1 MMRDPRWKQY
11 APTISEEPFVVR
23 DGYYDPLDTLYR
35 KKLNRKMGQRSFS
48 MSTWDIMI
56 KLIKIDSNWP
66 KFTKMNL
73 H

>member
-23 DGYYDPLDTLYR
+23 NGYYNPLDTLYR
-35 KKLNRKMGQRSFS
+35 KKLKRKMGQRSFS

-56 KLIKIDSNWP
+56 KLIKIDSNAP
-66 KFTKMNL
+66 VNFL
-73 H
+73 

>member
-35 KKLNRKMGQRSFS
+35 KKLNRKNGSKKFFYEH
-48 MSTWDIMI
+48 MI
-56 KLIKIDSNWP
+56 SND
-66 KFTKMNL
+66 
-73 H
+73 